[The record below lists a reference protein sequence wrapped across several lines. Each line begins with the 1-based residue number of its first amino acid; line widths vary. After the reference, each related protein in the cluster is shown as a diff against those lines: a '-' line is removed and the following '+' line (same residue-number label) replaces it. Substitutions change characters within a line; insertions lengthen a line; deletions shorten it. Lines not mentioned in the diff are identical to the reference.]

1 MTKAEYRHI
10 LQPLTQGNR
19 YEADVLSENVITD
32 FTDFSKEA
40 DPLYERRQ
48 KRKYIYCLLQERRNA
63 V

>member
-10 LQPLTQGNR
+10 FQSITQGSR

-32 FTDFSKEA
+32 FTDLSKET

-48 KRKYIYCLLQERRNA
+48 KRKYIYHLLQERRST

>member
-10 LQPLTQGNR
+10 FQPLTQESR

-32 FTDFSKEA
+32 FTDLSKGT

-48 KRKYIYCLLQERRNA
+48 KRNYIYRLLQERRTA